1 MIVSMRNKVDV
12 LSLCRSLRA
21 ACLRRSMPLALLLFC
36 LLFAAP
42 GLASA
47 QSLQPGGPVDFG
59 SIALGSTSSTIT
71 LTFFANVTTT
81 ISSVAVTT
89 DGVSGADY
97 TLVSQNCVG
106 TLNPPQSCLIMMSFS
121 PKQIGLRKGAL
132 TILGSGGTLSNRVY
146 LHGIGLGPQAVMGP
160 VTATAT
166 SSVAPLSPATFQ
178 SSAAVYDGGGN
189 LYFNDFANGR
199 ILELSSTGVYS
210 LFATL
215 TSTAQSSMAISGDGT
230 LFVSS
235 PTQGLIHEV
244 SQSGVVSTLST
255 GTVTL
260 VHPTGLAV
268 DAYGYLYVADSQT
281 SKIYRIALDG
291 SSYVALATTGL
302 GTPLSSPAGLAL
314 DNNFLYISDSGND
327 RIVELSFSTALASP
341 INTSGG
347 LSNPAGIAVDG
358 SGTIVVANQGGGNIL
373 QVSPSGTVYS
383 FPIATGNTPATTPLG
398 VILRAN
404 GDLLVSDT
412 TLGLSII
419 SRSNPSY
426 TFATTTKVGVFDSTD
441 GYASTITVQNT
452 GNQALQLNST
462 PDPSFSIG
470 AFSIG
475 PTSTCP
481 SLPSGS
487 TPAPLAL
494 GSVCTYT
501 VGFTPTLIGV
511 NTGTLN
517 LNTTAAGTGAAL
529 TTSATFTGNGITP
542 VDTLKVT
549 ASPTVTAQGVPVS
562 FTVSALQGTTV
573 VPGFLGT
580 VTFTATDPAAVLL
593 SGTSYTFTAADAGVH
608 TFIAPVGVQFNTL
621 GTFTIAAHF
630 GTITGTS
637 NNVLVQNTPLVTLTS
652 SVNPAFVNQQTI
664 LTATVAPPTGSN
676 AGTPTGSV
684 KFEISGA
691 SLGTATLVNGQA
703 TLPISF
709 SNPGTYSITAIY
721 AATPNFLAA
730 TSAPLNQVVNAYA
743 SQTTISSSLNPAFVN
758 QPLTFTATVQ
768 ATPGQGTTPLPTG
781 NITFL
786 YNGTNI
792 GVGTLVNGQASLPE
806 TLIAAGNYTIT
817 AVYSG
822 DNNFNGS
829 SSFFTQTVEDFA
841 IALTPNTSG
850 TATVVGG
857 SPTTYSVT
865 VSPVGASTLLGPIT
879 FSLSG
884 APTGTIATFSPAT
897 LAAGAGSTAVTL
909 TVKPPP
915 ATQAHLDPSGPL
927 HRTFTRVAP
936 VVLALL
942 FLPLLGLRR
951 RRPSSLLLGAL
962 LCVAALGLT
971 GCLSDSSTGYYGVTP
986 QTYTL
991 TVTATSGTLSRSTT
1005 VTLTVQ

>member
-1 MIVSMRNKVDV
+1 M
-12 LSLCRSLRA
+12 
-21 ACLRRSMPLALLLFC
+21 RRSAPIRSTFFAMLLGM
-36 LLFAAP
+36 LFAGT
-42 GLASA
+42 GLVSA

-59 SIALGSTSSTIT
+59 SIAVGATSSTVT
-71 LTFFANVTTT
+71 LSFSASVTTT

-89 DGVSGADY
+89 DGISGADY
-97 TLVSQNCVG
+97 ALVSQTCVG
-106 TLNPPQSCLIMMSFS
+106 TLNPPQSCSITMSFS
-121 PKQIGLRKGAL
+121 PRQIGLRKGAL

-160 VTATAT
+160 VTATAYP
-166 SSVAPLSPATFQ
+166 SVAPLSPATFQ

-210 LFATL
+210 LVATL
-215 TSTAQSSMAISGDGT
+215 PGTAQSSLAISADGT

-235 PTQGLIHEV
+235 PTQGLVREI
-244 SQSGVVSTLST
+244 SQTGVVSTLST
-255 GTVTL
+255 GLVTL
-260 VHPTGLAV
+260 VHPTGLAI
-268 DAYGYLYVADSQT
+268 DGLGYLYIADSQT

-291 SSYVALATTGL
+291 SGSATLAMTGL
-302 GTPLSSPAGLAL
+302 ATPLSSPYGLAL
-314 DNNFLYISDSGND
+314 DSNYLYISDSGND
-327 RIVELSFSTALASP
+327 RIVKLSFSTALASP

-347 LSNPAGIAVDG
+347 LSNPVGIAVDG

-398 VILRAN
+398 VVLRPNA
-404 GDLLVSDT
+404 DIVVSDA

-426 TFATTTKVGVFDSTD
+426 TFATTTKVGSFDSTD
-441 GYASTITVQNT
+441 GYASTVTVQNT

-475 PTSTCP
+475 PTSSCP

-501 VGFTPTLIGV
+501 VGFTPTVIGT

-517 LNTTAAGTGAAL
+517 LNTTATGTGANL
-529 TTSATFTGNGITP
+529 TTSATFTGTGITP

-562 FTVSALQGTTV
+562 FTVSALQGTAV

-580 VTFTATDPAAVLL
+580 VTFTATDPAAAFL
-593 SGTSYTFTAADAGVH
+593 SGASYTFTAADSGVH
-608 TFIAPVGVQFNTL
+608 TFTAPVGVQFNTL
-621 GTFTIAAHF
+621 GTFTVAAHF

-637 NNVLVQNTPLVTLTS
+637 NSVLVQNTPLVTLTS
-652 SVNPAFVNQQTI
+652 SVNPAYVNQQTI
-664 LTATVAPPTGSN
+664 LTATVAPPAGSN
-676 AGTPTGSV
+676 AGTPTGTV

-703 TLPISF
+703 TLPLTL
-709 SNPGTYSITAIY
+709 SNPGTYSITVVY

-730 TSAPLNQVVNAYA
+730 TSAPLNQVVNAYN
-743 SQTTISSSLNPAFVN
+743 SQTAIASSINPAFIN
-758 QPLTFTATVQ
+758 QPLAFTATVQ
-768 ATPGQGTTPLPTG
+768 ATAGQGTTPVPTG

-786 YNGTNI
+786 YNGSNI

-806 TLIAAGNYTIT
+806 TLTAPGNYTIT

-822 DNNFNGS
+822 DTNFNGS

-857 SPTTYSVT
+857 YPTTYSVT
-865 VSPVGASTLLGPIT
+865 VSPVGSTTLLAPVT
-879 FSLSG
+879 FNLTG
-884 APTGTIATFSPAT
+884 APTGTTFTFSPAT

-951 RRPSSLLLGAL
+951 RRPSSLLLGIM
-962 LCVAALGLT
+962 LCIAAFGLT
-971 GCLSDSSTGYYGVTP
+971 GCLSSSSAGYYGTTP

-991 TVTATSGTLSRSTT
+991 TVTASSGTLSHSTT

>member
-1 MIVSMRNKVDV
+1 VIVLMRHKIDV
-12 LSLCRSLRA
+12 LRLCRSLRTV
-21 ACLRRSMPLALLLFC
+21 CLRRSMPCALLLC
-36 LLFAAP
+36 LLFAVP
-42 GLASA
+42 GLISA

-59 SIALGSTSSTIT
+59 PIAVGSASSSVT
-71 LTFFANVTTT
+71 LTFSASVTTT
-81 ISSVAVTT
+81 ITSVAVTT
-89 DGVSGADY
+89 DGVSSEDY
-97 TLVSQNCVG
+97 TLVSQTCVG
-106 TLNPPQSCLIMMSFS
+106 TLNPPQSCSITMSFS

-132 TILGSGGTLSNRVY
+132 SILGSGGTLSNRVY
-146 LHGIGLGPQAVMGP
+146 LHGIGLGPQAVMAP
-160 VTATAT
+160 VTSTAT

-199 ILELSSTGVYS
+199 ILQLSSTGVYS
-210 LFATL
+210 VFATL
-215 TSTAQSSMAISGDGT
+215 STTAQSSLALSGDGT

-235 PTQGLIHEV
+235 PTQGLVYEI
-244 SQSGVVSTLST
+244 SQSGVISTLST

-268 DAYGYLYVADSQT
+268 DGLGYLYVADSQT

-291 SSYVALATTGL
+291 SGSVTLAMTGL
-302 GTPLSSPAGLAL
+302 STPLSSPYGLAL
-314 DNNFLYISDSGND
+314 DSNYLYISDSGND
-327 RIVELSFSTALASP
+327 RIVKLSFSTALASP

-347 LSNPAGIAVDG
+347 LSNPAGITVDA

-383 FPIATGNTPATTPLG
+383 FPIAAGNTPATTPLG
-398 VILRAN
+398 VILRPN
-404 GDLLVSDT
+404 GDLLVSDA
-412 TLGLSII
+412 TLGLSVI

-426 TFATTTKVGVFDSTD
+426 TFATTTKVGSFDSTD
-441 GYASTITVQNT
+441 GYAGIITVQNT
-452 GNQALQLNST
+452 GNQALQLNTT
-462 PDPSFSIG
+462 PDPASSIG

-475 PTSTCP
+475 PASTCP
-481 SLPSGS
+481 SLPAGS
-487 TPAPLAL
+487 TPASLAL
-494 GSVCTYT
+494 GSVCTYA

-517 LNTTAAGTGAAL
+517 LNTTATGTGAIL
-529 TTSATFTGNGITP
+529 TTSATFTGTGITP

-580 VTFTATDPAAVLL
+580 VTFTATDPAVAFL
-593 SGTSYTFTAADAGVH
+593 SGASYTFTAADAGVH
-608 TFIAPVGVQFNTL
+608 TFTAPVGVQFNTL
-621 GTFTIAAHF
+621 GTFTVSAHF

-637 NNVLVQNTPLVTLTS
+637 NTVLVQNTPVVTLTS
-652 SVNPAFVNQQTI
+652 SVNPAYVNQQTI

-691 SLGTATLVNGQA
+691 SLGTATLNNGQA
-703 TLPISF
+703 TLPLTL
-709 SNPGTYSITAIY
+709 SNPGTYSITVVY
-721 AATPNFLAA
+721 VATANFLAA
-730 TSAPLNQVVNAYA
+730 TSAPLNQVVNAYTSETA
-743 SQTTISSSLNPAFVN
+743 ISSSLNPAYVN
-758 QPLTFTATVQ
+758 QPLTFTASVQ
-768 ATPGQGTTPLPTG
+768 AAAGQGTTLVPTG

-792 GVGTLVNGQASLPE
+792 GVGTLINGQASLPE
-806 TLIAAGNYTIT
+806 TLVASGNYTIT
-817 AVYSG
+817 GVYSG
-822 DNNFNGS
+822 DTNFNGS

-841 IALTPNTSG
+841 LALTPNTSG

-857 SPTTYSVT
+857 YPATYSFT

-884 APTGTIATFSPAT
+884 APTGTTAAFSPAT

-915 ATQAHLDPSGPL
+915 ATQAHLDPAGPL
-927 HRTFTRVAP
+927 HRNITRVAP
-936 VVLALL
+936 IVLALL
-942 FLPLLGLRR
+942 CLPLLGVRR

-962 LCVAALGLT
+962 LSLAAFGLT
-971 GCLSDSSTGYYGVTP
+971 GCLSNSSSGYYGVTP

-991 TVTATSGTLSRSTT
+991 TVTASSGTLSHSTT